1 MDKTAEAKM
10 APPPVINSSG
20 NALLKPN
27 APSAPSTPQPS
38 TSSGMSSSIPSSSR
52 STTPSSSHGGP
63 ATARKPSDLFVKVR
77 FTNTLP
83 DIPFDPKFIAYPFD
97 PDRFTKYK
105 PTSLEKEYKH
115 ELLTEMDLGVK
126 IDLVNP
132 DAYVTPPNFV
142 MALEDEKLIE
152 DDSSVHVSHHG
163 ISEKRSKQ
171 HSKVVPWL
179 KKTEYISNE
188 FNRYGAS
195 SENNETKVGYNVQK
209 KYKEDKEKM
218 ICMDRDAQVVA
229 INKTFEEAKRP
240 ISLHHSKKG
249 VTAVEVL
256 PVFPDFDF
264 WKMPFAQVSF
274 DAEPVQKVT
283 VDGKT
288 TQDRDAC
295 ENIMKEAMIRGV
307 EDASGEQFVAYF
319 LPTEETI
326 EKRKRDAEVGIPF
339 DPEEEYEYKQTR
351 DYTWAVKN
359 KSNRGYD
366 QNYFFVT
373 REDAV
378 YYNELETRVKLTKR
392 RNKGGP
398 TAKSKLL
405 LKHRDMSEQESKTQL
420 IRLNQLR
427 PIEEED
433 EEDNEIN
440 VKDTPKEAAKE
451 QSDDEASQSSSSS
464 SGSIAKKETK
474 REPEKRKRDSSS
486 SSSSSSSGS
495 SSSGSDSEDEN
506 EDKKKRAKKDEEEI
520 FGSDDSD

>member
-1 MDKTAEAKM
+1 MM
-10 APPPVINSSG
+10 VPPPVINSSTPV
-20 NALLKPN
+20 NPLLK
-27 APSAPSTPQPS
+27 AVHGSLPSTPQT
-38 TSSGMSSSIPSSSR
+38 TSSAPSSSASR
-52 STTPSSSHGGP
+52 SSTPSSSAGH
-63 ATARKPSDLFVKVR
+63 ASSSKKQSDLFVKVKY
-77 FTNTLP
+77 TNTLP

-132 DAYVTPPNFV
+132 DAYITPANFV

-152 DDSSVHVSHHG
+152 DDSTSHISHHG

-218 ICMDRDAQVVA
+218 ICMDREGQIMA
-229 INKTFEEAKRP
+229 IQKTFEEAKKP
-240 ISLHHSKKG
+240 IVHHHSKKG

-256 PVFPDFDF
+256 PVFPDFHF

-283 VDGKT
+283 VDGKVT
-288 TQDRDAC
+288 EDREGC

-319 LPTEETI
+319 LPTEETL
-326 EKRKRDAEVGIPF
+326 EKRKRDAENGVDF
-339 DPEEEYEYKQTR
+339 DPDQEYEYKQTR

-373 REDAV
+373 REEAV

-392 RNKGGP
+392 RNKGGQ

-405 LKHRDMSEQESKTQL
+405 VKHRDMTEQESKAQSVRLEQL
-420 IRLNQLR
+420 KAIT
-427 PIEEED
+427 ED
-433 EEDNEIN
+433 EEDVHIDVPEPEAAQKEIERN
-440 VKDTPKEAAKE
+440 NDSDDQDKSSPKEDKKK
-451 QSDDEASQSSSSS
+451 DRTRKRSQSSSSS
-464 SGSIAKKETK
+464 SSDSSGSGSE
-474 REPEKRKRDSSS
+474 SSS
-486 SSSSSSSGS
+486 S
-495 SSSGSDSEDEN
+495 DSESGDDDE
-506 EDKKKRAKKDEEEI
+506 KKKRAKKDAEEI
-520 FGSDDSD
+520 FGSDSD